1 MTNPMKPRRTT
12 PPRRRA
18 GALAQ
23 RGAATLIVVM
33 LLFFLV
39 SLVAAYAARNL
50 IFEQRI
56 STNQYRATQA
66 LETAEAGLEWALAML
81 NGGRIDASCTPLV
94 PPDVSQNSFR
104 QRYLSIDVN
113 GNYTPRRWAD
123 NVTRERPSCIQ
134 DGSGWNCSCPSN
146 AAPTPTLPTGSGI
159 NPAFRVCFEAVTPP
173 QPGVV
178 RVVSTARTRFVD
190 QSCETAAEGDAGDAA
205 ASVSVVVALSSAL
218 ATAPSAALTARRNVG
233 LTGVT
238 TTLVNTDVQT
248 IGATSHVGGSF
259 SAMGGTLTLRTLP
272 GTPDASSQ
280 VSDPQLAT
288 QSVDQMFVSLFRMPV
303 STYRGQPATVR
314 VDCSSDCSNRLNNA
328 VQGNPGRIV
337 WVDGNVSSSTSLSL
351 GTDDNPAL
359 IVVDGNVG
367 LTGGNLDVV
376 GLLYSRNDI
385 TLVGSNL
392 TVRGAVV
399 ASRDVSVTGG
409 TVQIEY
415 NPAHLTQPN
424 LVPPVLTHLRLA
436 SGSLVRVPGSWRD
449 FP

>member
-1 MTNPMKPRRTT
+1 MKPRLTT

-18 GALAQ
+18 GPLAQ

-33 LLFFLV
+33 LLFFIV

-50 IFEQRI
+50 IFEQKT

-66 LETAEAGLEWALAML
+66 LEAAEAGLEWALAML
-81 NGGRIDASCTPLV
+81 NGGRIDASCNPLV

-104 QRYLSIDVN
+104 QRYLNIDID

-123 NVTRERPSCIQ
+123 NVTRERPSCVQ
-134 DGSGWNCSCPSN
+134 AGTGWNCSCPSG
-146 AAPTPTLPTGSGI
+146 AAPAPTLPTGGGV
-159 NPAFRVCFEAVTPP
+159 NPAFRVCFEAVNPP

-190 QSCETAAEGDAGDAA
+190 QSCETPAEGDAGDAA
-205 ASVSVVVALSSAL
+205 ASVSVVAALSSAL
-218 ATAPSAALTARRNVG
+218 AAPPSAAVTTRRNLG

-238 TTLVNTDVQT
+238 ATLVNTDAQT
-248 IGATSHVGGSF
+248 SGATTHVGGSF
-259 SAMGGTLTLRTLP
+259 TSIGGLLARRTLP
-272 GTPDASSQ
+272 GTPEASSS
-280 VSDPQLAT
+280 VTDPQLGSQT
-288 QSVDQMFVSLFRMPV
+288 GDQMFMSLFRMPL

-314 VDCSSDCSNRLNNA
+314 VDCSSDCANRLNNA

-337 WVDGNVSSSTSLSL
+337 WVDGNVSLSSSLSL

-359 IVVDGNVG
+359 IVVDGDVG
-367 LTGGNLDVV
+367 LTGGNVDIV
-376 GLLYSRNDI
+376 GLLYGRNDI
-385 TLVGSNL
+385 ALTGTNL
-392 TVRGAVV
+392 TARGAVV
-399 ASRDVSVTGG
+399 AARDFNSVGG
-409 TVQIEY
+409 TVTIEY
-415 NPAHLTQPN
+415 NPAHLTQPT
-424 LVPPVLTHLRLA
+424 LIPPVLSRLRLH